1 MAPTKFTYN
10 NQEFEINSLGQLNLE
25 YPMKL
30 TLADFNNIFDLEI
43 VKNTVT
49 TLKISKFYGLKQIPA
64 NLFNL
69 TNLRI
74 LQILNCNISVLPD
87 AIGNLQNLQ
96 ELYLQDNKLKN
107 LPESLSSMRSTKL
120 LNLERNPLEAT
131 EHNINVLH
139 AIYNNGYK
147 PIIRVD
153 NGFGGLDL
161 VSERKYKTGT
171 LKGKP
176 YKANMLLQSDFDILH
191 SKPSDISHGTRR
203 STTARSNRTQRSRS
217 SSNRSRSSS
226 TRSNRS
232 PKK

>member
-30 TLADFNNIFDLEI
+30 TASDFNNIFDIEI

-49 TLKISKFYGLKQIPA
+49 TLKINKFYGLKQIPE

-74 LQILNCNISVLPD
+74 LQILNCNISALSD

-107 LPESLSSMRSTKL
+107 LPESLASIHGFKL
-120 LNLERNPLEAT
+120 LNLERNLLEAT
-131 EHNINVLH
+131 RKNIDILS

-176 YKANMLLQSDFDILH
+176 YKQNILFQSDFDLLY
-191 SKPSDISHGTRR
+191 SNPSYVSNRR
-203 STTARSNRTQRSRS
+203 STTVRSNRTQRSRS